1 MIDVAERPTYT
12 AAEAARY
19 TGTSAATVARWR
31 AGYTYRTQRGPRRS
45 SPVTGGEPR
54 GLLTFSELL
63 EVAVVV
69 AARDAGLS
77 MKAIRRGVNTAR
89 DLYGVERPLSLMRF
103 KHDGQSLFSQDALL
117 VQRAGQR
124 SGFVN
129 LSRSGQVA
137 WEHIDDVLKDI
148 DYESDVALRWW
159 PAGRDQLVVIDPRVS
174 FGRPYVVRRGV
185 STDAVAGRFRA
196 KEPLA
201 SIAED
206 LDLTTEEV
214 EAALR
219 FELPQAA

>member
-31 AGYTYRTQRGPRRS
+31 AGYTYQTQGGPRRS
-45 SPVTGGEPR
+45 GPVTGGEPR
-54 GLLTFSELL
+54 GLLAFSELL

-77 MKAIRRGVNTAR
+77 MKAIRSGVNTAR
-89 DLYGVERPLSLMRF
+89 GLYGVERPLSLMRF
-103 KHDGQSLFSQDALL
+103 KTDGRSLFAHETAEEAIGRTS
-117 VQRAGQR
+117 R
-124 SGFVN
+124 FVN
-129 LSRSGQVA
+129 LSSAGQIA
-137 WEHIDDVLKDI
+137 WEHIEDVLKDI
-148 DYESDVALRWW
+148 DYESDVARRWW
-159 PAGRDQLVVIDPRVS
+159 PAGRDQQVVIDPRVS

>member
-1 MIDVAERPTYT
+1 MIDIAERPTYT
-12 AAEAARY
+12 ATEAARY

-31 AGYTYRTQRGPRRS
+31 AGYTYRTPRGPRRS
-45 SPVTGGEPR
+45 GPVTGGEPR

-63 EVAVVV
+63 EVAVVA
-69 AARDAGLS
+69 AAREAGLS
-77 MKAIRRGVNTAR
+77 MKAIRSGVNTAR
-89 DLYGVERPLSLMRF
+89 DLYAVERPLSLMRF
-103 KHDGQSLFSQDALL
+103 KHDGRSLFAQEAAIQPTDRPS
-117 VQRAGQR
+117 R
-124 SGFVN
+124 FIN
-129 LSRSGQVA
+129 LSSAGQVA
-137 WEHIDDVLKDI
+137 WEHIEDVLRDI
-148 DYESDVALRWW
+148 DYESDTALRWW

-174 FGRPYVVRRGV
+174 FGRPYVVHRGV